1 MLDVDNP
8 DESCMSLIINN
19 SMLKLIFDKDHHDV
33 KFLKEKNLTRQRW
46 RLQELRVSFRFY
58 VCRH

>member
-1 MLDVDNP
+1 
-8 DESCMSLIINN
+8 
-19 SMLKLIFDKDHHDV
+19 MLKLIFDKDHHDV